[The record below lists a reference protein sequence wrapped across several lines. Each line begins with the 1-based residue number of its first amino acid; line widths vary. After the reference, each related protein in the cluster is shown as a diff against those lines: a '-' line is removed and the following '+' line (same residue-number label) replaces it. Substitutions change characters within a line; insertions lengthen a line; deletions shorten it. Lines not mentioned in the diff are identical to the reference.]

1 MELHWSVRGP
11 MNSSGDAREGIRSRG
26 LGTERLTTSV
36 DLSTMSILATL
47 SSARAVFTAPNGRDK
62 IT

>member
-1 MELHWSVRGP
+1 
-11 MNSSGDAREGIRSRG
+11 MNSLGDAREGIRSRG
-26 LGTERLTTSV
+26 PGTKHLTTSV

-47 SSARAVFTAPNGRDK
+47 DLACVVFTAPNGQDK